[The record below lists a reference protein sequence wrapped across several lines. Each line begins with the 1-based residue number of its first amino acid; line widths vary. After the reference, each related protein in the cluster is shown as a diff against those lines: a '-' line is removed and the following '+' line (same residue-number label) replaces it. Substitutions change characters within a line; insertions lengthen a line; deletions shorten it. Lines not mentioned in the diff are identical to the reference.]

1 MISYNYNIPTIRH
14 IQKEI
19 EVIKTRTV
27 FSIIEDC
34 KQFLVNISEE
44 IMEENPKMENLI
56 TIEGK
61 NSDKIVLKNLKDITL
76 KNFVVDEVGYT
87 FNNDISE
94 PKYSHFY

>member
-1 MISYNYNIPTIRH
+1 
-14 IQKEI
+14 
-19 EVIKTRTV
+19 
-27 FSIIEDC
+27 
-34 KQFLVNISEE
+34 
-44 IMEENPKMENLI
+44 MEENPKMENLI